1 MLAQT
6 WSFLR
11 TVVLMTS
18 LIGFPVVAAFGCP
31 DVDALA
37 KTAMRLWQPWK
48 SRAAS
53 SRSSLP
59 PWPEVDT
66 TLHVVDRDSVP
77 ATARTDSRAN
87 RRVATKK
94 HTEVVRFGPV
104 AHQPAKEEMV
114 ERDAMLAIDEAGS
127 QPLESVRLPMAPSSR
142 TNSTGRSS
150 VHEPALRPA
159 ANHATIERAEPSF
172 SPAAMVE
179 DSWQQDQQRLREL
192 GAVRFKLQ
200 RWGSRLFRCS
210 TQVAL
215 QHEEG
220 LLRHFEAVE
229 DDPGTAIRR
238 VVAQVEAW
246 KSTHV
251 ATHPASARHW

>member
-1 MLAQT
+1 
-6 WSFLR
+6 
-11 TVVLMTS
+11 
-18 LIGFPVVAAFGCP
+18 
-31 DVDALA
+31 
-37 KTAMRLWQPWK
+37 
-48 SRAAS
+48 
-53 SRSSLP
+53 
-59 PWPEVDT
+59 
-66 TLHVVDRDSVP
+66 
-77 ATARTDSRAN
+77 
-87 RRVATKK
+87 
-94 HTEVVRFGPV
+94 
-104 AHQPAKEEMV
+104 
-114 ERDAMLAIDEAGS
+114 
-127 QPLESVRLPMAPSSR
+127 
-142 TNSTGRSS
+142 
-150 VHEPALRPA
+150 
-159 ANHATIERAEPSF
+159 
-172 SPAAMVE
+172 MVE